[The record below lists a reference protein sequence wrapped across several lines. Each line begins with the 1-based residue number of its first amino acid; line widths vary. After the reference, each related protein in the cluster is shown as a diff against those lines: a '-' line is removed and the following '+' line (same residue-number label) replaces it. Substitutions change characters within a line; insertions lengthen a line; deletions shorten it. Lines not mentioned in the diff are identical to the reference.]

1 MSTEVLVT
9 SVQPLA
15 SVDAGVF
22 SNRFL
27 LVSVAVQRSVQ
38 IRAGSRPR
46 VDPGRHKATVIA
58 VAEVVAGTVP
68 YMVA

>member
-1 MSTEVLVT
+1 VNSEVLVT
-9 SVQPLA
+9 SVLPL
-15 SVDAGVF
+15 STVDAGVF
-22 SNRFL
+22 ANRFL

-58 VAEVVAGTVP
+58 VAEVVAGAVP